1 MYIGTREI
9 GIFLGG
15 WRGSAL
21 GSPIE
26 RAKGASLS

>member
-9 GIFLGG
+9 GIWGD